1 MSDSPLTRIGLLGGT
16 FDPVHN
22 CHLSIA
28 GQAQRALALDRVIF
42 IPSGAPPHKAGESLA
57 PAHHRLSMVQRAVAD
72 LPDFAVSDVEAN
84 APATSYTID
93 TVRTLRATVKGELWF
108 IIGLDAFLDIAEWK
122 SAEALL
128 ASMNFLV
135 LSRPHVPFSRVASL
149 ALFPPL
155 PPSQL
160 ERLDEGQ
167 QQRLDH
173 PIGPQTTITFLRT
186 DPCNISS
193 STVRERIRKGE
204 DVAGWLPLPVHSYI
218 IEHNLY
224 VPR

>member
-1 MSDSPLTRIGLLGGT
+1 MSNSPHTRIGLLGGT
-16 FDPVHN
+16 FNPIHN

-42 IPSGAPPHKAGESLA
+42 IPSGTPPHKSGESLV

-72 LPDFAVSDVEAN
+72 LPDFTVSDVETN
-84 APATSYTID
+84 APDTSYTID
-93 TVRTLRATVKGELWF
+93 TVHTLRETVKGELWF
-108 IIGLDAFLDIAEWK
+108 LIGLDAFLEIAEWK
-122 SAEALL
+122 SADALL

-149 ALFPPL
+149 TLLPPL

-160 ERLDEGQ
+160 ERLDEGH

-173 PIGPQTTITFLRT
+173 PISLQTTITFLRI
-186 DPCNISS
+186 DPCEVSAS
-193 STVRERIRKGE
+193 AVRERIRNGE

-218 IEHNLY
+218 IRHNLY
-224 VPR
+224 IPR

>member
-1 MSDSPLTRIGLLGGT
+1 
-16 FDPVHN
+16 
-22 CHLSIA
+22 
-28 GQAQRALALDRVIF
+28 
-42 IPSGAPPHKAGESLA
+42 
-57 PAHHRLSMVQRAVAD
+57 MVQRAVAD
-72 LPDFAVSDVEAN
+72 LPDFTVSDVEAN
-84 APATSYTID
+84 AAGTSYTID

-108 IIGLDAFLDIAEWK
+108 IIGLDAFIEIAGWK
-122 SAEALL
+122 SADALL

-135 LSRPHVPFSRVASL
+135 LSRPHVPFSRAASL
-149 ALFPPL
+149 TLFPPL

-160 ERLDEGQ
+160 ARLDEGQ

-186 DPCNISS
+186 DPCEISS
-193 STVRERIRKGE
+193 SAVRERIRTGA
-204 DVAGWLPLPVHSYI
+204 DVADWLPPPVYSYI